1 MSKKDLIEVAAGREK
16 ADLVLKN
23 AQIVDVFCRRIIS
36 GDIAIYQGKIAGIG
50 TYNGKIEHDL
60 GGAFVMPSLIESHA
74 HIESSMLT
82 PREYAKL
89 VVPHGVTTMI
99 ADPHEIA
106 NVCGETGLDFML
118 KDAENLPLEIHFM
131 LPSCVPATP
140 FEHAGAVIDSK
151 TTKTLMNS
159 GKFYGLAE
167 MMNVPGVVSAND
179 EILQKLNCTDK
190 IDGHAP
196 AVSGKEL
203 AAYISG
209 GISTDHE
216 CLTPENMLEKISM
229 GMWILLR
236 EGTQAK
242 NLADLVPAL
251 TPAVI
256 QRCALCTDDCHL
268 GDIAQRGT
276 VRHAVQ
282 KAIALGIE
290 PIDAIIMA
298 TRNAAECYG
307 LSHLGAV
314 TPGKQADL
322 LIATDLNL
330 THISAVYKGG
340 MLVAKDGKPIKDAFS
355 ATVDNSSSAV
365 KNTVHI
371 RKISPQDLELDFS
384 PSVPVIHWIEDTI
397 STTAVYRESADGLNR
412 AAVIERHSGK
422 TRIGKGFL
430 DNYGIRGGAI
440 AQTIGHD
447 SHNITVVGDN
457 TQDMAL
463 AVNAL
468 GTQGG
473 IAVVQAGKVVAYL
486 PLPIAGLMSD
496 KDAERTLAELH
507 KIESAAHQ
515 LSVNPRIDPLMSLAF
530 VSLPVIPELRLT
542 DSGLFDVTKFEFIT
556 SDSCPTPRG

>member
-1 MSKKDLIEVAAGREK
+1 MTKDLIVVAAGRKK

-23 AQIVDVFCRRIIS
+23 AKIADVYCRRIIT
-36 GDIAIYQGKIAGIG
+36 GDVAVYQGKIAGIG
-50 TYNGKIEHDL
+50 NYKGENEQDVS
-60 GGAFVMPSLIESHA
+60 GAYILPALIESHA
-74 HIESSMLT
+74 HIESSMLS

-89 VVPHGVTTMI
+89 VLSHGVTAMV

-106 NVCGETGLDFML
+106 NVCGEAGLKFML
-118 KDAENLPLEIHFM
+118 RDAEGLPFDIHFM

-140 FEHAGAVIDSK
+140 FEHAGAVMDGK
-151 TTKTLMNS
+151 TVQRLMES
-159 GKFYGLAE
+159 GRFYGLAE
-167 MMNVPGVVSAND
+167 MMNVPGVISAD
-179 EILQKLNCTDK
+179 EDILRKLNSADR

-203 AAYISG
+203 AAYISA

-229 GMWILLR
+229 GMWIFLR

-256 QRCALCTDDCHL
+256 QRCTLCTDDCHL
-268 GDIAQRGT
+268 GDIAAKGT
-276 VRHAVQ
+276 IRNAVQ
-282 KAIALGIE
+282 TAIALGMD

-307 LSHLGAV
+307 FSHLGAV
-314 TPGKQADL
+314 APGKQADL
-322 LIATDLNL
+322 LIADDLNL
-330 THISAVYKGG
+330 SHIFAVYKNGR
-340 MLVAKDGKPIKDAFS
+340 LVAKDEKILSEMFPEAKKTDLS
-355 ATVDNSSSAV
+355 EVT
-365 KNTVHI
+365 NTVHI
-371 RKISPQDLELDFS
+371 RKITARDLELEFCPDI
-384 PSVPVIHWIEDTI
+384 PVIHWVEDTI
-397 STTAVYRESADGLNR
+397 STTAIYRSSAEGLTR

-457 TQDMAL
+457 TEDMAQ

-473 IAVVQAGKVVAYL
+473 VAVVRSGKAAAYL

-496 KDAERTLAELH
+496 RSAEDTLAELH
-507 KIESAAHQ
+507 NVENAARQ

-530 VSLPVIPELRLT
+530 ISLPVIPEIRLT
-542 DSGLFDVTKFEFIT
+542 DNGLFDVNRFEFIK
-556 SDSCPTPRG
+556 